1 MRCAR
6 MASTS
11 LLTFGCILLT
21 LFLHAPPSKSGSN
34 LIRIWIVG
42 SPHTGALP
50 SAIVPPD
57 LRRRAESLGYTIT
70 VQSFQANG
78 FTARFREALLLHE
91 EPEILTFDN
100 FGVISGIQ
108 TPNGWIEGVDSDRRL
123 ASSLALV
130 HETLTSLQPRG
141 WVMLVRSAA
150 NYEAARALSMRPA
163 ECDALPS
170 RS

>member
-78 FTARFREALLLHE
+78 FTARFHEAL
-91 EPEILTFDN
+91 P
-100 FGVISGIQ
+100 
-108 TPNGWIEGVDSDRRL
+108 PNGWIEGVDSDRRL

>member
-34 LIRIWIVG
+34 LIQIWIVG

-123 ASSLALV
+123 ASSLALG
-130 HETLTSLQPRG
+130 HSLSYLTTFRLQIIQSWSKASSPETSSRL
-141 WVMLVRSAA
+141 M
-150 NYEAARALSMRPA
+150 N
-163 ECDALPS
+163 DAL
-170 RS
+170 R